1 MVDLDKH
8 LQAERFKYA
17 WISSANVEYEESLAQ
32 IHFLSNIHAK
42 VLDIKFS
49 SKRIVPG
56 DEADFWVDK
65 ILNNSTS
72 GLIQSLAAMNQII
85 QVYFQNI
92 FLVK

>member
-1 MVDLDKH
+1 MSR
-8 LQAERFKYA
+8 QRYA
-17 WISSANVEYEESLAQ
+17 FNEVNDWV
-32 IHFLSNIHAK
+32 H
-42 VLDIKFS
+42 S

-56 DEADFWVDK
+56 DEADYWVDK

-85 QVYFQNI
+85 QVFKL

>member
-42 VLDIKFS
+42 VLDIKF
-49 SKRIVPG
+49 R
-56 DEADFWVDK
+56 D
-65 ILNNSTS
+65 
-72 GLIQSLAAMNQII
+72 
-85 QVYFQNI
+85 
-92 FLVK
+92 